1 MLVSKFNYIQF
12 TVCSVYAC
20 MYIYIYIYRIHYCLI
35 YVYTYN
41 ITYIYMHTY
50 KFYIEYISN
59 KMDIIIN
66 GVCLRAWRAC
76 YDYNVHH
83 FSLKLVA
90 PISSISGHPPPGIF
104 CQEARE
110 DSFCCELLE

>member
-1 MLVSKFNYIQF
+1 MLVSKYNYIQF

-41 ITYIYMHTY
+41 ITYIYMHTACTY

-59 KMDIIIN
+59 NSIDGYNNN
-66 GVCLRAWRAC
+66 GVCLRAC

-110 DSFCCELLE
+110 DYFLL

>member
-41 ITYIYMHTY
+41 ITYMHTY

-59 KMDIIIN
+59 NIWLDGYNNN
-66 GVCLRAWRAC
+66 GVCLPGGPAMTITFITFHSNWLLP
-76 YDYNVHH
+76 YPP
-83 FSLKLVA
+83 SLAILLQEFFAKKQEVL
-90 PISSISGHPPPGIF
+90 IESI
-104 CQEARE
+104 
-110 DSFCCELLE
+110 

>member
-1 MLVSKFNYIQF
+1 MLVSKYNYIQF

-59 KMDIIIN
+59 HIYSID
-66 GVCLRAWRAC
+66 G
-76 YDYNVHH
+76 YNNKWCVPAG
-83 FSLKLVA
+83 LA
-90 PISSISGHPPPGIF
+90 G
-104 CQEARE
+104 
-110 DSFCCELLE
+110 LL